1 MKKYLDS
8 REGLLRLQHDYQG
21 RMFLVKSGV
30 GIFFVSLIAYL
41 AQPYFLDSDQYLM
54 SFERL
59 IIVGTFSLGGAYKF
73 YFDGFRLPRNLMKG
87 QQDE

>member
-8 REGLLRLQHDYQG
+8 REGLLKLHHDYFG

-30 GIFFVSLIAYL
+30 GIFFLTLIAYL
-41 AQPYFLDSDQYLM
+41 VQPYFLDPDKYVM

-59 IIVGTFSLGGAYKF
+59 IIVGTFTLGGAYKF
-73 YFDGFRLPRNLMKG
+73 YFGSFSLPKGFGKD
-87 QQDE
+87 QQD